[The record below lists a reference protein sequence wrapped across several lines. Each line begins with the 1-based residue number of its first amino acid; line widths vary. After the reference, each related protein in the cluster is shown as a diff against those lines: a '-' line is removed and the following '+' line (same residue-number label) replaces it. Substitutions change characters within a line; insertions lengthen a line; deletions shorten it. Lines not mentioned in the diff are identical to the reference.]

1 MKKIKRNKIFY
12 GWYIVAASSLN
23 NGIAGSVHWKGFTVF
38 FIPISQSLGLSS
50 AQTAIPFALSRAENG
65 RLGPITGWLLDKY
78 GVKRLMLIG
87 TFITGI
93 GYILLSFASTFM
105 SFLIIY
111 LFVISLGSSTAFM
124 QASMAAINKWF
135 IRKRG
140 IAMSINNAAF
150 RLGGALLVPLL
161 SISVLN
167 LGWEKSS
174 MIVGIMII
182 VVIMP
187 LSFIFKKS
195 PESIGLYPDGE
206 KITSKDKDS
215 KILSIDDWTT
225 KDAMKTKVYWLL
237 VLATMFRIAVHGT
250 IFLHFIPILVWKGE
264 TQQASANLIGLLA
277 LFSVPLIIMFGW
289 LGDKYGRPK
298 LLLLCYTA
306 AGLSLF
312 FLNQADSTTMIFLA
326 LLLFSGSEIGS
337 GMNWSLVGD
346 FFGREHYATIRGS
359 MAPIYNIALFTMPI
373 AAGWIKDTTDSYE
386 IVLISGSIMLI
397 FSAIVFSLLKKPIKK
412 NYGRGDRI

>member
-65 RLGPITGWLLDKY
+65 LLGPITGWLLDKY

-87 TFITGI
+87 TFVTGI

-161 SISVLN
+161 SVSVLN

-195 PESIGLYPDGE
+195 PESVGLYPDGE

-225 KDAMKTKVYWLL
+225 KDAMKTKAYWLL

-298 LLLLCYTA
+298 LLFLCYTA

-312 FLNQADSTTMIFLA
+312 FLNQADSTTMIFLV

>member
-1 MKKIKRNKIFY
+1 MKKIKSNKIFY

-65 RLGPITGWLLDKY
+65 LLGPITGWLLDKY
-78 GVKRLMLIG
+78 GVKKLMIIG
-87 TFITGI
+87 TIITGI
-93 GYILLSFASTFM
+93 GYILLSFATTFM

-124 QASMAAINKWF
+124 QATMAGINRWF

-140 IAMSINNAAF
+140 IAMAINNAAF
-150 RLGGALLVPLL
+150 RLGGAILVPLL

-182 VVIMP
+182 VIIMP
-187 LSFIFKKS
+187 LSFVFKKS
-195 PESIGLYPDGE
+195 PESMGLHPDGE
-206 KITSKDKDS
+206 KITSEVKNS
-215 KILSIDDWTT
+215 KNLSMDDWTT
-225 KDAMKTKVYWLL
+225 KEAMKTKAYWLL
-237 VLATMFRIAVHGT
+237 VFATMFRIAVHGT

-264 TQQASANLIGLLA
+264 SQQASANLIGLLA
-277 LFSVPLIIMFGW
+277 LFSVPLIIIFGW

-298 LLLLCYTA
+298 LLLLCYSA
-306 AGLSLF
+306 AALSLF
-312 FLNQADSTTMIFLA
+312 LLNQADTTMTIFLA

-346 FFGREHYATIRGS
+346 FFGRKNFATIRGT
-359 MAPIYNIALFTMPI
+359 MAPIYNISLFTMPI
-373 AAGWIKDTTDSYE
+373 FAGWIKDTTDSYE
-386 IVLISGSIMLI
+386 IVLITGSIMLLI
-397 FSAIVFSLLKKPIKK
+397 SAIIFSLLKKPKK
-412 NYGRGDRI
+412 NNGRGDRI